1 MLYRPS
7 QRAMVTAAVMAGM
20 FLSAIDTTAVAT
32 AMPRIVESL
41 GGLTLYSW
49 VFSIYMLAS
58 TATVPLFGYL
68 SDLYGRKRLYLLG
81 VFLFVGGSVLCS
93 ASTNMGQL
101 ILFRGIQGIGAGAL
115 MPITYAIV
123 GDIYDLEERAKMQ
136 AFFSGVWGVSS
147 VVGPLVGGL
156 ITDLW
161 SWRAIFFMNLP
172 IGVVAAVLI
181 VVYLK
186 ENVPGKQGGGIDMLA
201 LASLTAGVAA
211 LLVGLQLGGRTY
223 AWLSPQIIGLLM
235 FSAAGIAVFLLRDLR
250 SDRPVLHP
258 SLMSD
263 RIFQVASG
271 AGVFGGAA
279 LFGLAAYVPLY
290 VQGVHAGSATLSGAS
305 LTPMTF
311 GWVAG
316 SIVAG
321 RLLLMVGYRPT
332 ATWGLAAF
340 IGGTLM
346 IAGSTAS
353 PSLTLLMAGMAVSG
367 IGLGLSMTCFLIA
380 VQNSA
385 PPGLMG
391 TATASVPFTRS
402 IGGAIGVAAM
412 GAVLLHSLGPEGL
425 ALSASGAA
433 SVAGPLSAAMFRVFL
448 MASAFAAAA
457 LAIGVLLPRGRAQ
470 DLARR

>member
-1 MLYRPS
+1 MIYRPS

-41 GGLTLYSW
+41 GGLALYSW

-81 VFLFVGGSVLCS
+81 VTLFVGSSVLCA
-93 ASTNMGQL
+93 ASTDMTQL
-101 ILFRGIQGIGAGAL
+101 IVFRGIQGVGAGAL

-123 GDIYDLEERAKMQ
+123 GDIYNLEERAKMQ
-136 AFFSGVWGVSS
+136 GLFSGVWGVSS
-147 VVGPLVGGL
+147 VVGPLVGGVL
-156 ITDLW
+156 ADLW

-172 IGVVAAVLI
+172 IGVVAAALI
-181 VVYLK
+181 LLYLK
-186 ENVPGKQGGGIDMLA
+186 ENVPGKEDGGVDMLA
-201 LASLTAGVAA
+201 LASLTGGVAA
-211 LLVGLQLGGRTY
+211 LLFGLQQGGRTY
-223 AWLSPQIIGLLM
+223 AWASPQIAGLLLL
-235 FSAAGIAVFLLRDLR
+235 SAVGVAIFLLRDRR

-258 SLMSD
+258 DLLSD
-263 RIFQVASG
+263 RIFLVASG

-290 VQGVHAGSATLSGAS
+290 VQGVFGGSATLSGAS

-311 GWVAG
+311 GWVAA
-316 SIVAG
+316 SITAG
-321 RLLLMVGYRPT
+321 RLLLWIGYRPT
-332 ATWGLAAF
+332 AIWGLAAF
-340 IGGTLM
+340 IAGTLM
-346 IAGSTAS
+346 IAASAAS
-353 PSLTLLMAGMAVSG
+353 PSLVLLMAGMAVSG
-367 IGLGLSMTCFLIA
+367 VGLGLSMTCFLIA

-402 IGGAIGVAAM
+402 IGGAVGVAAM
-412 GAVLLHSLGPEGL
+412 GAVLLQSLGPAGL
-425 ALSASGAA
+425 ALSAGGSAA
-433 SVAGPLSAAMFRVFL
+433 IAGPLSDAMFRAFL
-448 MASAFAAAA
+448 LASAFASAAF
-457 LAIGVLLPRGRAQ
+457 AIGLWTPAGKAQ